1 MEADLFG
8 IDNSQTEFPMDSN
21 LELRI
26 RNFDLSIAD
35 YLMPIFEAISNSIQS
50 IKARFGKS
58 QYVSKGQITVQ
69 LIKTKEELTSIIVTD
84 NGIGFNSDNFR
95 SFLRFDSDYKRSE
108 GGKGIGRFM
117 WLKAFSNVRISSTY
131 KENNERYT
139 RSFSFSVAANPVHDH
154 AHSKSDM
161 PLSTRIEFKNI
172 KPDFKEAYQRNLE
185 QIVNDTLS
193 HFIHMLAADKVPQ
206 VTFIQDEVEIKLK
219 DKWKNSL
226 LEKRE
231 ETLNEINKV
240 YITHC
245 KIKSRLLGE
254 NALHL
259 CAHDRSVQKVSIG
272 NKLGLKNGFYDPERE
287 ETYNYVGIVSSEMF
301 DRLVLSNRSD
311 FSKNNIVKQTID
323 QAVDHIK
330 SGYLKTNYDK
340 AIEEKSDKLR
350 EILAEKPRF
359 AHLVQNIDEY
369 AKKQINPSSTT
380 KLEILKDLSN
390 AYIEEEER
398 IDNQLKETK
407 EKVIKGEEIELAD
420 TAKMATKISNSALE
434 EYIKKRKDI
443 LDLMDTL
450 QEHQNPDKETHY
462 LEEAIHN
469 LICPMGKDS
478 NDITIEQ
485 HNLWIIDDR
494 LAYCKYFA
502 SDKAIRAYVKDSTS
516 DLVPDILFAGCT
528 LYKSQNDSQNV
539 RIVEFKRPARD
550 DYTETK
556 NPIKQIY
563 DYIEE
568 LKNGK
573 IVTPRGRKITEINN
587 NTIFHCY
594 IVCDLTNN
602 LRKIIDG
609 YEFLKEHPDGRGFFG
624 YHSKKR
630 AYIEI
635 IQYNALLQDAKLRN
649 QILFDK
655 LEEPVSSK

>member
-1 MEADLFG
+1 MAANLFS
-8 IDNSQTEFPMDSN
+8 IDNDQTEFPMDSN

-26 RNFDLSIAD
+26 RNFDLSTAD
-35 YLMPIFEAISNSIQS
+35 YLMPVFEAISNSIQS
-50 IKARFGKS
+50 IKARFGKAK
-58 QYVSKGQITVQ
+58 YVSQGRITIQ
-69 LIKTKEELTSIIVTD
+69 LIKTKDELTSIIVTD

-95 SFLRFDSDYKRSE
+95 SFLKFDSDYKRSE

-117 WLKAFSNVRISSTY
+117 WLKAFNDVAVTSTY
-131 KENNERYT
+131 TEDKETYT
-139 RSFSFSVAANPVHDH
+139 RSFLFSVAPNPVHNH
-154 AHSKSDM
+154 THHRSNI

-172 KPDFKEAYQRNLE
+172 RPDFKEAYQKNLD

-193 HFIHMLAADKVPQ
+193 HFIHMLAANKVPQ
-206 VTFIQDEVEIKLK
+206 VSFIQDELEIKLK
-219 DKWKNSL
+219 DKWQHSL
-226 LEKRE
+226 LEKME
-231 ETLNEINKV
+231 ETLNELNKV

-254 NALHL
+254 NSLHL

-272 NKLGLKNGFYDPERE
+272 NKLGLKNGFYDPEKE

-301 DRLVLSNRSD
+301 DRLVLANRSD

-323 QAVDHIK
+323 QAVERIK
-330 SGYLKTNYDK
+330 SGYLKRNYDK
-340 AIEEKSDKLR
+340 AIEEKSEKLR

-369 AKKQINPSSTT
+369 AKNKINPSSTT
-380 KLEILKDLSN
+380 RLEILKDLSN
-390 AYIEEEER
+390 AYIDEEER

-407 EKVIKGEEIELAD
+407 DKVIKGEEIELAD

-443 LDLMDTL
+443 LDLMNTL
-450 QEHQNPDKETHY
+450 QEHQDPDNETHY
-462 LEEAIHN
+462 LEEIVHS
-469 LICPMGKDS
+469 LICPMGRDS
-478 NDITIEQ
+478 NDISIEQ

-494 LAYCKYFA
+494 LAYCQYFA
-502 SDKAIRAYVKDSTS
+502 SDKAIRSYVKDSTS
-516 DLVPDILFAGCT
+516 DLAPDILFAGCT
-528 LYKSQNDSQNV
+528 LYKSQNDNQNV

-556 NPIKQIY
+556 NPLKQVF
-563 DYIEE
+563 DYIDE

-602 LRKIIDG
+602 LRKIIDN

-649 QILFDK
+649 QIFFDK
-655 LEEPVSSK
+655 LEDSTCK

>member
-1 MEADLFG
+1 MAANLFS
-8 IDNSQTEFPMDSN
+8 IDNDQTEFPMDSN

-26 RNFDLSIAD
+26 RNFDLSTAD
-35 YLMPIFEAISNSIQS
+35 YLMPVFEAISNSIQS
-50 IKARFGKS
+50 IKARFGKAK
-58 QYVSKGQITVQ
+58 YVSQGRITIQ
-69 LIKTKEELTSIIVTD
+69 LIKTKDELTSIIVTD

-95 SFLRFDSDYKRSE
+95 SFLKFDSDYKRSE

-117 WLKAFSNVRISSTY
+117 WLKAFNDVAVTSTY
-131 KENNERYT
+131 TEDKETYT
-139 RSFSFSVAANPVHDH
+139 RSFLFSVAPNPVHNH
-154 AHSKSDM
+154 THHRSNI

-172 KPDFKEAYQRNLE
+172 RPDFKEAYQKNLD

-193 HFIHMLAADKVPQ
+193 HFIHMLAANKVPQ
-206 VTFIQDEVEIKLK
+206 VSFIQDELEIKLK
-219 DKWKNSL
+219 DKWQHSL
-226 LEKRE
+226 LEKME
-231 ETLNEINKV
+231 ETLNELNKV

-254 NALHL
+254 NSLHL

-272 NKLGLKNGFYDPERE
+272 NKLGLKNGFYYPEKE

-301 DRLVLSNRSD
+301 DRLVLANRSD

-323 QAVDHIK
+323 QAVERIK
-330 SGYLKTNYDK
+330 SGYLKRNYDK
-340 AIEEKSDKLR
+340 AIEEKSEKLR

-369 AKKQINPSSTT
+369 AKNKINPSSTT
-380 KLEILKDLSN
+380 RLEILKDLSN
-390 AYIEEEER
+390 AYIDEEER

-407 EKVIKGEEIELAD
+407 DKVIKGEEIELAD

-443 LDLMDTL
+443 LDLMNTL
-450 QEHQNPDKETHY
+450 QEHQDPDNETHY
-462 LEEAIHN
+462 LEEIVHS
-469 LICPMGKDS
+469 LICPMGRDS
-478 NDITIEQ
+478 NDISIEQ

-494 LAYCKYFA
+494 LAYCQYFA
-502 SDKAIRAYVKDSTS
+502 SDKAIRSYVKDSTS
-516 DLVPDILFAGCT
+516 DLAPDILFAGCT
-528 LYKSQNDSQNV
+528 LYKSQNDNQNV

-556 NPIKQIY
+556 NPLKQVF
-563 DYIEE
+563 DYIDE

-602 LRKIIDG
+602 LRKIIDN

-649 QILFDK
+649 QIFFDK
-655 LEEPVSSK
+655 LEDSTCK